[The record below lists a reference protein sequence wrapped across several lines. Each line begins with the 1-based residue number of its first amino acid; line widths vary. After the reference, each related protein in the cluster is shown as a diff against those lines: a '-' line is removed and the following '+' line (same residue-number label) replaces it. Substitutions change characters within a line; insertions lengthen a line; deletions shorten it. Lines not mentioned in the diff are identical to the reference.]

1 MKGRLVLAGEQA
13 LVDYRAWRPAS
24 GHCQVLLFSVDLS
37 RRVTS
42 ACL

>member
-24 GHCQVLLFSVDLS
+24 SHCQVLLFSVDLS
-37 RRVTS
+37 GRVAS
-42 ACL
+42 VCL